1 VKGPRAGLAVYDG
14 GMIYLGFAA
23 AVVTSWVGHGLHP
36 RTPVTWEPGACMT
49 VVDRSVEPVLSLA
62 YTIEYEDTMVEP
74 GEVPDSRRHQ
84 FLALC
89 HDYPQRFEAP
99 PNWLSQADVDA
110 AAVFALVEPE
120 SVVAG
125 DILEMS
131 PKWEGCWTR
140 ITADDE
146 RRPITYEAAK
156 EPVLWDT
163 TGLPVGPQV
172 VYGYTWEPLFNIW
185 SRRPGVVQVV
195 DDLDLAASPPAL
207 AVSTEQVV
215 EYYVEDAPP
224 MIEGC
229 VRAMEGATLTGY
241 VGAGPVEALSW
252 TVFAEAVAVTGEG
265 FALPLVVPPE
275 LLGVEL
281 AIRVEVVDPLGRDA
295 VAYMRDV
302 AVLVEDLPDN
312 PAPEPMGSESSGGGE
327 DSSGDVT
334 TDMNETCC
342 GCDASA
348 GPPGWGLLA
357 LVLLGRGRVSR
368 GRTRPVRS
376 C

>member
-1 VKGPRAGLAVYDG
+1 
-14 GMIYLGFAA
+14 MIYLGFAV

-89 HDYPQRFEAP
+89 HDYSPYIDWASG
-99 PNWLSQADVDA
+99 WITQADFDRA
-110 AAVFALVEPE
+110 AASSLAFPELLVPD
-120 SVVAG
+120 
-125 DILEMS
+125 DILESS

-146 RRPITYEAAK
+146 RRPITFAAAA

-172 VYGYTWEPLFNIW
+172 VYGYTWEPPFNIW
-185 SRRPGVVQVV
+185 AQRGGVVQVV
-195 DDLDLAASPPAL
+195 DDLDLASAPPAL
-207 AVSTEQVV
+207 AVSSGEIIVYDDDEPAKV
-215 EYYVEDAPP
+215 
-224 MIEGC
+224 EGC
-229 VRAMEGATLTGY
+229 VRAMEGATLTASFT
-241 VGAGPVEALSW
+241 VRDDEPRTW
-252 TVFAEAVAVTGEG
+252 TAFAEDVPVTGES

-275 LLGVEL
+275 GIDREL
-281 AIRVEVVDPLGRDA
+281 VLRVEVVDPLGRQHTG
-295 VAYMRDV
+295 YMQGQ
-302 AVLVEDLPDN
+302 AFVLHRLPDN
-312 PAPEPMGSESSGGGE
+312 PGPVPTGSESSGSE
-327 DSSGDVT
+327 DSGDAT
-334 TDMNETCC
+334 AAEESDAAGC

-348 GPPGWGLLA
+348 GPSGWGLLA
-357 LVLLGRGRVSR
+357 LVLLGRGRLSR